1 MGKQTGADL
10 AQENERLRARLE
22 ALEKEIQALR
32 ANQRL
37 HEEVAERKRAEE
49 EAQRGETLLRLL
61 IDSVPALISY
71 VDRDHRYRWVNHGY
85 ELMFGLPR
93 DQIVGRT
100 VREIMGDEA
109 TNRIEN
115 KLLRALAGET
125 IHYQGTFADSQ
136 GAPQHRDITYV
147 PHVVDEQVAGCVVL
161 VFDITELRRA
171 EERVRQL
178 QSELAHVD
186 RLDTMGEM
194 ASGLAHEVNQPLTAI
209 AGYVDGAL
217 LRLRTEAMSVE
228 DWPGLLE
235 CIAGQARRAAEVIQR
250 LRAFVARMPPH
261 RDLVALNDTV
271 NEALGLMEGEF
282 RASGTKLRLHLA
294 EPSPR
299 AWADHLQIVQVL
311 INLMRNALEAMS
323 DVPIGQRELKIGTA
337 PAERGSRVCVAD
349 TGAGL
354 AAEIVEHLFRPFHTT
369 KAEGMGMGLA
379 ISRSILEAHG
389 GSIHAEP
396 NPGGGTLF
404 WFKLPPPPSEAN

>member
-1 MGKQTGADL
+1 MGKRTGAEL
-10 AQENERLRARLE
+10 AHENEQLRARLK
-22 ALEKEIQALR
+22 ALEQEVQGLR
-32 ANQRL
+32 APQRL
-37 HEEVAERKRAEE
+37 HGEAADRKRAEE
-49 EAQRGETLLRLL
+49 EARRGETLLRLL

-71 VDRDHRYRWVNHGY
+71 VGRDLRYRWVNHGY
-85 ELMFGLPR
+85 ELTFGLPR
-93 DQIVGRT
+93 EHIVGRT

-109 TNRIEN
+109 TNRIEA
-115 KLLRALAGET
+115 KLLRALGGET
-125 IHYQGTFADSQ
+125 IRYQGTFADSQ

-147 PHVVDEQVAGCVVL
+147 PHVVDGRVFGCMVL

-217 LRLRTEAMSVE
+217 MRLRGEALPVDDLMSV
-228 DWPGLLE
+228 LE

-250 LRAFVARMPPH
+250 LRAFVARTPPH
-261 RDLVALNDTV
+261 RGLVALNDTV
-271 NEALGLMEGEF
+271 HEALGLMEGEL
-282 RASGTKLRLHLA
+282 RASGTHLHLHLA

-299 AWADHLQIVQVL
+299 AWADRLQIVQVM
-311 INLMRNALEAMS
+311 INLLRNALEAMS
-323 DVPIGQRELKIGTA
+323 DVPIRQRKLKIGTA
-337 PAERGSRVCVAD
+337 PTDKGSRVSVAD

-369 KAEGMGMGLA
+369 KADGMGMGLA

-396 NPGGGTLF
+396 NPGGGTMF
-404 WFKLPPPPSEAN
+404 WFVLPPPPSASD